1 MHLGPGKDKSKLS
14 PPESAVHHLERVDP
28 DLSPAAIMPRVEMRM
43 AVIIEVHRDHDPEE
57 AANSRHGLMVPT
69 EAVAKATN
77 H

>member
-1 MHLGPGKDKSKLS
+1 
-14 PPESAVHHLERVDP
+14 
-28 DLSPAAIMPRVEMRM
+28 MPRVEMRM